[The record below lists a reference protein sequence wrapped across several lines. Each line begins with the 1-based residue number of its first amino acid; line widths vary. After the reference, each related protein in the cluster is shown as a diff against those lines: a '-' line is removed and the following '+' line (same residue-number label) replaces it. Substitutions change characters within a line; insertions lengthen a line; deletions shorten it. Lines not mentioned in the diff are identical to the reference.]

1 MYQTL
6 KKIYHSSK
14 EKYGKAYTYRYN
26 SEYSRHIDIK
36 INGNPAFYIVTNDIQ
51 KLLVDI
57 RKLDKITSLMSSELP
72 PIANSHLINKC
83 IIDEITITN
92 KIEGVESSRREI
104 ESLINYESKNKSNI
118 KFSGLVEKYSKLI
131 DSENIK
137 LATCNDVRKIYD
149 ELVLKDV
156 LLENKDH
163 MPDGK
168 IFRKGSVSVYDNGK
182 EVHKGLVPESKI
194 ISAMNYLLKWINNE
208 DEDLLLRIAAA
219 HYLIGYIHPFY
230 NGNGRLNRFISSY
243 LLTFEFHPFIS
254 FRLACTIREKFN
266 KYTGAFKECNHILNR
281 GDITFFCE
289 YFLNLVKDSF
299 ESLNKMLDEKLMM
312 LNMYNRLL
320 QDTKYSDHEFPK
332 HLVYIL
338 IQAELF
344 SEKGIS
350 ISDLIYHLDI
360 SRFTL
365 RKRLQQ
371 INNFTIL
378 KENIVG
384 REKFYSI
391 DLAKLEALLKN
402 NN

>member
-1 MYQTL
+1 M
-6 KKIYHSSK
+6 
-14 EKYGKAYTYRYN
+14 
-26 SEYSRHIDIK
+26 
-36 INGNPAFYIVTNDIQ
+36 
-51 KLLVDI
+51 
-57 RKLDKITSLMSSELP
+57 
-72 PIANSHLINKC
+72 
-83 IIDEITITN
+83 
-92 KIEGVESSRREI
+92 
-104 ESLINYESKNKSNI
+104 
-118 KFSGLVEKYSKLI
+118 
-131 DSENIK
+131 
-137 LATCNDVRKIYD
+137 
-149 ELVLKDV
+149 
-156 LLENKDH
+156 
-163 MPDGK
+163 
-168 IFRKGSVSVYDNGK
+168 
-182 EVHKGLVPESKI
+182 
-194 ISAMNYLLKWINNE
+194 
-208 DEDLLLRIAAA
+208 LLRIAAA